1 MMIISIPK
9 SASTSLMQ
17 TIAKILDIKY
27 QNGISRKKY
36 FIDVPEYSEMQ
47 SYHGTTVR
55 RSKEFLTKWISR
67 KDIIYKEHLLPTKEH
82 IDYIRKINKPVVIL
96 LRKVD
101 HVIDNYLQSIEKFK
115 SGKMDLREQKGLII
129 KKLIKIDYEKLK
141 KEYFEFN
148 KLWIESRLKNVLYVN
163 FDDLILKY
171 NRVMRMILDHYG
183 YPEAKI
189 IPLMKAKGNRGDYN
203 TYTGIGEKRLK
214 RQIC

>member
-67 KDIIYKEHLLPTKEH
+67 KDIIYKL
-82 IDYIRKINKPVVIL
+82 
-96 LRKVD
+96 
-101 HVIDNYLQSIEKFK
+101 SC
-115 SGKMDLREQKGLII
+115 DLTCL
-129 KKLIKIDYEKLK
+129 
-141 KEYFEFN
+141 
-148 KLWIESRLKNVLYVN
+148 
-163 FDDLILKY
+163 
-171 NRVMRMILDHYG
+171 
-183 YPEAKI
+183 
-189 IPLMKAKGNRGDYN
+189 
-203 TYTGIGEKRLK
+203 
-214 RQIC
+214 